1 MKVQTVKFPQ
11 TPEATLEEIHS
22 LRGLLDKYHMEQ
34 FGTADVLPSEM
45 LAIMWHSAQ
54 IDFIE
59 ALNDADERVGLVM
72 VSIYSKVDGTRG
84 ANVMAAYVEED
95 YRSQGV
101 FKQMLSLAKVVYRAR
116 NILTLDLTVPLQ
128 VDASWFGKEHT
139 KTYRLEL

>member
-11 TPEATLEEIHS
+11 TPEATLAEIHS

-34 FGTADVLPSEM
+34 FGTADVVPSEM

-59 ALNDADERVGLVM
+59 ALNDADERIGLVM

-84 ANVMAAYVEED
+84 ANIMAAYVEED

-101 FKQMLSLAKVVYRAR
+101 FKQMLNLAKVVYRAR
-116 NILTLDLTVPLQ
+116 NILTLDLTVPLA
-128 VDASWFGKEHT
+128 VDASWFGEEHT

>member
-11 TPEATLEEIHS
+11 TPEATLAEIHS

-34 FGTADVLPSEM
+34 FGTADVIPSEM
-45 LAIMWHSAQ
+45 LAIMWHAAQ

-59 ALNDADERVGLVM
+59 ALNDADERVGLM
-72 VSIYSKVDGTRG
+72 LVSIYSKVDDTRG
-84 ANVMAAYVEED
+84 ANIMAAYVEED
-95 YRSQGV
+95 YRSQGI
-101 FKQMLSLAKVVYRAR
+101 FKQMLNLAKVVYRAR

-128 VDASWFGKEHT
+128 VDVSWFGKEHT